1 MTVGLTAAVVAPMV
15 LVAFAGTAQAASSEG
30 CEGGGFS
37 VVGAGGTTAL
47 KATATTVTKTFT
59 AAALGDTFGIRGR
72 YTQFDIRSTDFAVLN
87 QAFTGA
93 PNALDMTGGRFTPVF
108 ASKVAQDMVLNS
120 AITVTLGAES
130 LEIGRTGTGVSMKIQ
145 AKDCAQGGVFQME
158 PQRSSG
164 ALTTIVHTLATST
177 VAGLTPFYFDNP
189 FFRARIGQ
197 FLGAD
202 CTSVVTGP
210 PSKFCVQVTARTN
223 IANDLS
229 PKFVLRDS
237 TQVATRIAQ
246 TGRTATFTV
255 ASGGRLGYVTGEDS
269 VEVANPP
276 TTCTHQCQAQNQ
288 VRGRLVVLGFPFPVP
303 AGSRIP

>member
-1 MTVGLTAAVVAPMV
+1 MI
-15 LVAFAGTAQAASSEG
+15 LVAFAGTAQAAKSEG
-30 CEGGGFS
+30 CESGGFS
-37 VVGAGGTTAL
+37 VRTLPATGAGTAL
-47 KATATTVTKTFT
+47 VTATATTVTKTFT
-59 AAALGDTFGIRGR
+59 AAQLGGTFRIQGR
-72 YTQFDIRSTDFAVLN
+72 YTQFDVRNTDFAVLN

-93 PNALDMTGGRFTPVF
+93 ANALDMTGGRFTPVF
-108 ASKVAQDMVLNS
+108 ASKVPQNMVLNG
-120 AITVTLGAES
+120 AITVTLGGEGV
-130 LEIGRTGTGVSMKIQ
+130 EIGRTGTGVSMKIQ

-164 ALTTIVHTLATST
+164 ALTTIVHTLATSS
-177 VAGLTPFYFDNP
+177 VNGLTPFYFDNP
-189 FFRARIGQ
+189 NFRARIGQ

-255 ASGGRLGYVTGEDS
+255 A
-269 VEVANPP
+269 
-276 TTCTHQCQAQNQ
+276 TCTHQCQAQNQ

-303 AGSRIP
+303 AASRIP

>member
-1 MTVGLTAAVVAPMV
+1 
-15 LVAFAGTAQAASSEG
+15 
-30 CEGGGFS
+30 
-37 VVGAGGTTAL
+37 
-47 KATATTVTKTFT
+47 
-59 AAALGDTFGIRGR
+59 
-72 YTQFDIRSTDFAVLN
+72 
-87 QAFTGA
+87 
-93 PNALDMTGGRFTPVF
+93 
-108 ASKVAQDMVLNS
+108 MVLNS

-237 TQVATRIAQ
+237 TQVATQDCPRPGARQ
-246 TGRTATFTV
+246 RLPSPAEAGWVTSPAKTPSRWPTPRQLAHTSARHRTRCGAGW
-255 ASGGRLGYVTGEDS
+255 SSSDS
-269 VEVANPP
+269 RSR
-276 TTCTHQCQAQNQ
+276 CRQ
-288 VRGRLVVLGFPFPVP
+288 R
-303 AGSRIP
+303 SRIP

>member
-1 MTVGLTAAVVAPMV
+1 V
-15 LVAFAGTAQAASSEG
+15 
-30 CEGGGFS
+30 
-37 VVGAGGTTAL
+37 
-47 KATATTVTKTFT
+47 
-59 AAALGDTFGIRGR
+59 
-72 YTQFDIRSTDFAVLN
+72 
-87 QAFTGA
+87 
-93 PNALDMTGGRFTPVF
+93 
-108 ASKVAQDMVLNS
+108 
-120 AITVTLGAES
+120 
-130 LEIGRTGTGVSMKIQ
+130 EIGRTGTGVSMKIQ

-164 ALTTIVHTLATST
+164 ALTTIVHTLATSS
-177 VAGLTPFYFDNP
+177 VNGLTPFYFDNP
-189 FFRARIGQ
+189 NFRARIGQ

-303 AGSRIP
+303 AASRIP